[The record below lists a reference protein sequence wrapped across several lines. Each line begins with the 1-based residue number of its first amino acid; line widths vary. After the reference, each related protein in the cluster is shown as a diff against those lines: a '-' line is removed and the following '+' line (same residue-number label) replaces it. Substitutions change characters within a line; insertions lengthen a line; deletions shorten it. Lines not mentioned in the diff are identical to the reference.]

1 MTELLNNIGDLI
13 AHNPPLAY
21 LVVFFGGTLSSANPC
36 VIVTIPLV
44 IGYVG
49 GYAGDNKSRAFIYS
63 LAFVAGLS
71 ITFTALGL
79 FAGLLGMLFGDVGF
93 FWRYLVAGVAVVMGL
108 QLIGLFQIRLP
119 GFQLERSNTMGV
131 MGGFI
136 LGLLFGV
143 VSSPCATPVLAV
155 ILTYVASK
163 GNPVYGASLLFVYAL
178 GHCILMLAAGTV
190 AGIARFMIESKGIG
204 KFSMM
209 AKRTSG
215 VVIILAGLY
224 LLFFPTS

>member
-1 MTELLNNIGDLI
+1 MTELLSNIGNLI
-13 AHNPPLAY
+13 AQNPPLAY

-49 GYAGDNKSRAFIYS
+49 GYAGRNRSKAFGYS
-63 LAFVAGLS
+63 LAFVLGLS

-79 FAGLLGMLFGDVGF
+79 LAGLFGTLLGDVGS
-93 FWRYLVAGVAVVMGL
+93 FWRYLVAGVALVMGL
-108 QLIGLFQIRLP
+108 QLFGLFQIRLP
-119 GFQLERSNTMGV
+119 GVQLEQSNVKGIIGSV
-131 MGGFI
+131 V

-155 ILTYVASK
+155 ILAFVASK
-163 GNPVYGASLLFVYAL
+163 GNPVYGASLLFIYAL
-178 GHCILMLAAGTV
+178 GHCILIVAAGTF
-190 AGIARFMIESKGIG
+190 AGIARYLIESNAIG
-204 KFSMM
+204 KFSTM

-215 VVIILAGLY
+215 VIIILSGLY
-224 LLFFPTS
+224 ILLFPTS